1 MENNNLRKHMDYM
14 IQCTEELQL
23 SERLFNE
30 YKSHYEKV
38 FRYCCE
44 KNLEKFTF
52 DQLED
57 FMHRT
62 CMGKKKC
69 FTAGARKIAHT
80 VATYFEDGEFRW
92 RRTEKQNY
100 PLSTDYSGIV
110 IRFQQKLLQ
119 SLDPGTV
126 RTSSGI
132 IRQFLNYLEASG
144 KHEAALI
151 EDKDVLDFVRQ
162 KSKTCR
168 QSMSK
173 LIRTMRK
180 FVCFLRDE
188 DIVNLT
194 ADRFLTEAGR
204 CRQKSLPCFTMEE
217 ILGIFSAIDRSTDKG
232 RRDYAIFLLALRTG
246 LRASDISR
254 IKLSDIDWKAG
265 SLKVIQKKT
274 GVALELPLPVDAG
287 NAIADYIL
295 NSRYESD
302 NEFVFLRIR
311 KTPCRTPMNPTSF
324 NTCLQKY
331 IKVAGMDKAGWDG
344 KSFHAFRRTAGTKMV
359 EANTPASTVAQIL
372 GHGSMESSKRY
383 IALDA
388 KKMTY
393 CCLDLGSMGTRKE
406 GLA

>member
-1 MENNNLRKHMDYM
+1 MENKTLRIHIEYL

-23 SERLFNE
+23 SEHLFKQ

-38 FRYCCE
+38 FQYCCE
-44 KNLEKFTF
+44 NKLAEFTF
-52 DQLED
+52 DQLDD
-57 FMHRT
+57 FIQRT
-62 CMGKKKC
+62 CKDRKEYFSKA
-69 FTAGARKIAHT
+69 TNKIAHT
-80 VATYFEDGEFRW
+80 VATYFEDGEFKWKRI
-92 RRTEKQNY
+92 EKPNY
-100 PLSTDYSGIV
+100 PLSRDYYEILM
-110 IRFQQKLLQ
+110 RFQQKLLQ
-119 SLDPGTV
+119 NLDPGTV

-144 KHEAALI
+144 KHEVALI
-151 EDKDVLDFVRQ
+151 EDKDVLDFVSR

-188 DIVNLT
+188 ENINLT
-194 ADRFLTEAGR
+194 SDRFLMEAGR
-204 CRQKSLPCFTMEE
+204 CRQKALPCFTTEE
-217 ILGIFSAIDRSTDKG
+217 ILGIFSAIDRLTDKG

-274 GVALELPLPVDAG
+274 GVALKLPLPVDAG

-295 NSRYESD
+295 NSRYKSD

-311 KTPCRTPMNPTSF
+311 GTSCHSSMNPTSF
-324 NTCLQKY
+324 NTYLQKY
-331 IKVAGMDKAGWDG
+331 IKAAGMEKTGWDG

-359 EANTPASTVAQIL
+359 EANIPVITVTQVL
-372 GHGSMESSKRY
+372 GHRSMESSKRY
-383 IALDA
+383 IALDTS
-388 KKMTY
+388 KLMD

-406 GLA
+406 GLV